1 MKNVT
6 IYTSSSCSYCHAA
19 KDYFNEN
26 NIPYTEKNVSED
38 PEARKN
44 FNPKENHGCSSD
56 FYRRWSSC
64 RFWQRKN
71 KWITRNLTKKVT
83 VAKSAV
89 TFLYLELRTSHIL

>member
-38 PEARKN
+38 PEARKTLIQQKIMGVPAI
-44 FNPKENHGCSSD
+44 FIEDEVVVGFDKERINE
-56 FYRRWSSC
+56 
-64 RFWQRKN
+64 
-71 KWITRNLTKKVT
+71 L
-83 VAKSAV
+83 
-89 TFLYLELRTSHIL
+89 LEI